1 MKRAYITAKIIL
13 AYPKDKAD
21 EPGYEVEYPGG
32 YTTWCPKK
40 VFEENY
46 RLINESEK
54 ELIASTDNSK

>member
-13 AYPKDKAD
+13 AHPKDKAD

-46 RLINESEK
+46 RLVTQLEKDLINS
-54 ELIASTDNSK
+54 LDNNK